1 MAPGLCLPS
10 WGTFW
15 HRRAGAA
22 GAVPASGTPPRP
34 PRGCTREPRAGLEEP
49 ACVAGCQPGREGG
62 REGSCLQIS
71 RRLRHATWMAGPGRG
86 TRAPCCQG
94 AGWKEPGGARPAR
107 GVKLPPALVPSPAL
121 GPLLQGQVPAKAPS
135 AEVHHPA
142 IRGEMHVGLGAAGPW
157 QGGPGRAWRASLANE
172 PGLLLP
178 VSALTD
184 EQIISPSISL
194 PPLHLCHPRFSP
206 LREDLELVPCSS
218 RQPLPSGQALQQ
230 LARAGGILGTALA
243 RGDRLRA
250 CSPRSASV
258 CPRLGCAFPMCPAA
272 SVLFSS

>member
-62 REGSCLQIS
+62 REV
-71 RRLRHATWMAGPGRG
+71 AF
-86 TRAPCCQG
+86 
-94 AGWKEPGGARPAR
+94 KFPGGSDAPRGWQDRDGAR
-107 GVKLPPALVPSPAL
+107 GHRAARE
-121 GPLLQGQVPAKAPS
+121 QVPAKAPS

-157 QGGPGRAWRASLANE
+157 QGGLGRAWRASLANE

-258 CPRLGCAFPMCPAA
+258 CPRLGCAFPTCPAA

>member
-1 MAPGLCLPS
+1 MLPGSVSGQESCCEYRWLLGSACLPGARSGTAEPVPPGLCQHRGHPRVLPAAALGS
-10 WGTFW
+10 RGLGWRS
-15 HRRAGAA
+15 RRAWRD
-22 GAVPASGTPPRP
+22 ASQG
-34 PRGCTREPRAGLEEP
+34 
-49 ACVAGCQPGREGG
+49 GREGG
-62 REGSCLQIS
+62 REV
-71 RRLRHATWMAGPGRG
+71 AF
-86 TRAPCCQG
+86 
-94 AGWKEPGGARPAR
+94 KFPGGSDAPRGWQDRDGAR
-107 GVKLPPALVPSPAL
+107 GHRAARE
-121 GPLLQGQVPAKAPS
+121 QVPAKAPS

-184 EQIISPSISL
+184 EQISSPSISL

-243 RGDRLRA
+243 QGDRLRA

-258 CPRLGCAFPMCPAA
+258 CPRLGCAFPTCPAA